1 MYNLPINRDND
12 SWAKINNQFFKGGFA
27 WYNQRVPDRN
37 RWYYNYYILGEGE
50 RICCLEVAWFRRRS
64 KVTTWLRNI
73 EKFEEIKEKY
83 EKEDKEN
90 KKKEDKKEDK
100 KEGKTEDKKEDK
112 KEDKWWLRRCGDS
125 NNSMSWRR
133 TKYGQ

>member
-1 MYNLPINRDND
+1 MYNLPINRDNE
-12 SWAKINNQFFKGGFA
+12 SWYKINNQFFKGGFA
-27 WYNQRVPDRN
+27 WYNQCVPDRN
-37 RWYYNYYILGEGE
+37 RWYYKYYILDNVE
-50 RICCLEVAWFRRRS
+50 RYCCLKVSRNRRRS
-64 KVTTWLRNI
+64 KVTCWLRNI

-90 KKKEDKKEDK
+90 KKKEDKKENK
-100 KEGKTEDKKEDK
+100 KEEEK
-112 KEDKWWLRRCGDS
+112 KEDKWWLRRWGDS